1 MTFKNYLSTMNKRA
15 TTLDNLNRLLHIS
28 SRNRAPLGALDALES
43 DTDASSA
50 TGSDTFSE
58 KQAENSAVSTSI
70 GARVHRRH
78 VSQAIEQTI
87 QSTCANPD
95 ATKAAFL
102 SLTLR
107 VRSRQGNRKA
117 ASSLSRNSSHHRS
130 MFADVKLQPIRYLIF
145 DTPEVKNSDFYG
157 FYIFFWLSIGWL
169 LLRKIIHRLLALDK
183 PLISPLVKIF
193 VLQLPRIAAVD
204 AAMYASIYVS
214 YFLQVLVKNGHVE
227 WHSSGW
233 LLQSI
238 YEMGFFVF
246 WLYSITEYEI
256 KNQWIGKVF
265 LVLHMLVL
273 LMKMHSYAFYNGY
286 LWSILRELQFSECAL
301 KDLDDDTA
309 GRHFPESIEPAT
321 IRKLLEESV
330 SFCRFELLHQSVV
343 LTSGNEEDYAQK
355 SVDELLEL
363 SKFPRNISFSNWFA
377 YTMYPTV
384 VYELVFPKTTRIRK
398 MFLFEKLC
406 ALVGVIFLMLLIA
419 DDPMY
424 QIVMAT
430 QKFRGM
436 DVSPIHRVSFFA
448 ITLVDLIPPFIMEYL
463 LTFYLIWDTI
473 LNAIGELSHFADRDF
488 YGPWWSSTDWSE
500 YSRLWNKPVHRF
512 LLRHVYHSSISALSL
527 TKLQATLMTFFISSL
542 VHELL
547 MYVIFNRLRGYLFA
561 FQMGQLPLVLISQS
575 PVMRNHRVINN
586 VICWLGFTAGPAI
599 ICTLYLVF

>member
-1 MTFKNYLSTMNKRA
+1 MTFKSYFTTMNKRA

-28 SRNRAPLGALDALES
+28 ARDRAPLGALETLES
-43 DTDASSA
+43 DTDVSTSPAA
-50 TGSDTFSE
+50 GSDLVSE
-58 KQAENSAVSTSI
+58 NQAENSTASTSI

-78 VSQAIEQTI
+78 VKQTTAIAGTN
-87 QSTCANPD
+87 AD

-107 VRSRQGNRKA
+107 VRSRQGSRKST
-117 ASSLSRNSSHHRS
+117 SSLSRSPAQHRS
-130 MFADVKLQPIRYLIF
+130 MFADVRLQPIRYLIF

-169 LLRKIIHRLLALDK
+169 LLRKIIHRLLSLDK
-183 PLISPLVKIF
+183 PLISPLVQIF
-193 VLQLPRIAAVD
+193 LLELPRIAAVD
-204 AAMYASIYVS
+204 ATMYFSIYFS
-214 YFLQVLVKNGHVE
+214 YYLQVLIKNGYLE

-238 YEMGFFVF
+238 YEVAFSVF

-256 KNQWIGKVF
+256 KDQWIGKVF

-286 LWSILRELQFSECAL
+286 LWSILRELQFSERAL
-301 KDLDDDTA
+301 KDLDDETTA
-309 GRHFPESIEPAT
+309 RRFPESFEPAT

-355 SVDELLEL
+355 SIDELLEL
-363 SKFPRNISFSNWFA
+363 AKFPHNISFSNWFA
-377 YTMYPTV
+377 YTTYPTV
-384 VYELVFPKTTRIRK
+384 VYELVYPKTTKIRK

-406 ALVGVIFLMLLIA
+406 ALVGVIFLMLLVA

-424 QIVMAT
+424 LIVMT
-430 QKFRGM
+430 SQRFRDM
-436 DVSPIHRVSFFA
+436 DVSAIHRVSFFA

-473 LNAIGELSHFADRDF
+473 LNAIAELSHFADRDF

-547 MYVIFNRLRGYLFA
+547 MFVIFNRLRGYLFV
-561 FQMGQLPLVLISQS
+561 FQMGQLPLVFISQS
-575 PVMRNHRVINN
+575 PVMRNHKVLNN